1 MNTRK
6 FFSLLLALALMI
18 PALGMTQVRKTGI
31 TGLAFLK
38 VGVGARQV
46 ALGSAATSLHGDASM
61 MFWNPAGI
69 ALSEGKT
76 QLTFTYNKWIADLG
90 HYAAGVTHD
99 FGAIGTLGIGFIGF
113 GKSGIPA
120 ARDANDP
127 ETSSTYDYLDVSAQL
142 TYAKS
147 FTDKL
152 ALGLT
157 VKYLNE
163 SISNTSASAFAVDF
177 GSTYNLGWRNLTLG
191 ARVNNLG
198 SDVKFFN
205 QSTPLPLNFSFGIS
219 GEVMNKENH
228 QVMFSFDA
236 TKPQDTEQLF
246 FAGGEYTLN
255 KMLSVR
261 GGYKFL
267 YSGNEDRL
275 NLQTTDEGLTLGGG
289 LNLPFS
295 NYRAKIDYA
304 YTDFGSLFDTVH
316 KVSVSFQFQ

>member
-6 FFSLLLALALMI
+6 FFCLLSALAFML
-18 PALGMTQVRKTGI
+18 PALGAAQVRKTGI

-61 MFWNPAGI
+61 MFWNPAGV
-69 ALSEGKT
+69 ALADGKT

-90 HYAAGVTHD
+90 HYAAAVTHD
-99 FGAIGTLGIGFIGF
+99 FGGLGTVGVGFIGF

-127 ETSSTYDYLDVSAQL
+127 ETSDTYDYLDTALQL

-147 FTDKL
+147 FTDHL
-152 ALGLT
+152 ALGIS

-163 SISNTSASAFAVDF
+163 SISGVSASAFAVDF

-198 SDVKFFN
+198 SDLKFFN
-205 QSTPLPLNFSFGIS
+205 KPTPLPLNFSFGVS
-219 GEVMNKENH
+219 GDVVNSENH
-228 QVMFSFDA
+228 QVIFAVDA

-246 FAGGEYTLN
+246 FSGGEYTFN
-255 KMLSVR
+255 KLFSVR

-267 YSGNEDRL
+267 YSGRDDRL
-275 NLQTTDEGLTLGGG
+275 GLQTSDEGLTFGGG
-289 LNLPFS
+289 LNLNFS
-295 NYRAKIDYA
+295 GYNAKVDYA

-316 KVSVSFQFQ
+316 KVSVTFQFQ